1 MPKRVGEVSVDQLE
15 SGVRLALQSARR
27 LALAA
32 AAAEDAHTAA
42 VLLYQSAEEVGKAK
56 LLHDQFVAGKPLS
69 GARLRDHVE
78 KFRVAVDVIPPDCL
92 ELWGPAF
99 DPAVFQADAFQ
110 TEPIRV
116 DWERRQASLYAN
128 WDEDR
133 KVWSEP
139 ATPDARVV
147 RTSAARLVDFI
158 DHAIGNGL
166 R

>member
-1 MPKRVGEVSVDQLE
+1 MFSTSLTAGEVNLST
-15 SGVRLALQSARR
+15 GA
-27 LALAA
+27 
-32 AAAEDAHTAA
+32 
-42 VLLYQSAEEVGKAK
+42 G
-56 LLHDQFVAGKPLS
+56 QFTKTGIA
-69 GARLRDHVE
+69 
-78 KFRVAVDVIPPDCL
+78 
-92 ELWGPAF
+92 PA